1 MFATVPSVSDALQRG
16 ENTRK
21 ISFLNHDSPALAKQ
35 QTRTDQRE
43 RIALTDLIQ
52 NCESTRP
59 SPNESRRPTPTASAV
74 CIAPS
79 RIISANRSGKAGD
92 PPKFRIANCVS
103 RPWDE
108 AVIRGTLSIIKITIL
123 SVLILATRWANY
135 QDVFV
140 AGNVYFTDADCYARV
155 TRVRMCSEHP
165 GLIVRHHE
173 FENFPAGTTPHTTAP
188 LDYLILALSI
198 FLKPFTTHAIDVAG
212 ALISP
217 LLALLGGWFLWW
229 WSKRIKLRYRWMM
242 LILYAI
248 SPILVHGT
256 ELGRP
261 DHQSVLIV
269 FVAIAICAEWSL
281 RAEAGS
287 RLRTPTGVRSK
298 WSVLTGIA
306 WSLAIWV
313 SAYESLVLFLLV
325 MVVIALEDPKAIW
338 ARSRRAGWFC
348 FFLVLAIALL
358 IERRIPSFSVLYSN
372 PLFQNWARTIGEL
385 AHVSPANPVW
395 LRWTGYLLLVTPFLI
410 WISTIRSRR
419 ESERTTPLFVLVL
432 LVATY
437 ALTVW
442 QARWGY
448 FLMLIF
454 ALALPRLLEPIK
466 SRAAVWIA
474 FFLSIFPILRDWDE
488 KLWPNET
495 QLADRVTQRNESAQL
510 RDMALSLRSSKNH
523 PFLAPWWL
531 SPEIAYW
538 SRQPGVVGSSHESL
552 PGIED
557 SARFFVGQDWGTA
570 RKLLEN
576 HKVAWVI
583 AYDSERAAQNSAEI
597 LGFAVPQQS
606 ICFVLD
612 KTASRAPPFL
622 VLSAQNGV
630 AKLYRVVTQ

>member
-1 MFATVPSVSDALQRG
+1 M
-16 ENTRK
+16 
-21 ISFLNHDSPALAKQ
+21 
-35 QTRTDQRE
+35 
-43 RIALTDLIQ
+43 
-52 NCESTRP
+52 
-59 SPNESRRPTPTASAV
+59 
-74 CIAPS
+74 
-79 RIISANRSGKAGD
+79 
-92 PPKFRIANCVS
+92 
-103 RPWDE
+103 
-108 AVIRGTLSIIKITIL
+108 IRGTLSIIEITIL
-123 SVLILATRWANY
+123 SVLILATRCANY

-140 AGNVYFTDADCYARV
+140 AGNVYFTDADCYARM

-198 FLKPFTTHAIDVAG
+198 FLKPSTAHAIDVAG

-217 LLALLGGWFLWW
+217 LLALLAGWFLWW
-229 WSKRIKLRYRWMM
+229 WSKRMKFRYRSVM

-261 DHQSVLIV
+261 DHQSLLMLLVT
-269 FVAIAICAEWSL
+269 IAICAEWSL
-281 RAEAGS
+281 RAGDSTILAGD
-287 RLRTPTGVRSK
+287 RSK
-298 WSVLTGIA
+298 WSLVSGFA
-306 WSLAIWV
+306 WGLAIWI

-325 MVVIALEDPKAIW
+325 MVVIALENPKAIW

-348 FFLVLAIALL
+348 FFLVLAIELL
-358 IERRIPSFSVLYSN
+358 IERRIPSFSVLYSS

-410 WISTIRSRR
+410 WISTIKSRR
-419 ESERTTPLFVLVL
+419 ESERTTPLFLLVL

-448 FLMLIF
+448 FFMLIF

-474 FFLSIFPILRDWDE
+474 FFLSIFPISRDWDE

-495 QLADRVTQRNESAQL
+495 QLADRMAQHNESTQL
-510 RDMALSLRSSKNH
+510 RDLALSLQSSELR
-523 PFLAPWWL
+523 PFLAPSWL

-538 SRQPGVVGSSHESL
+538 SGQPGVAGSSHESL

-557 SARFFVGQDWGTA
+557 SARFFVSQDWGTV
-570 RKLLEN
+570 RKLLES

-597 LGFAVPQQS
+597 LGIAVPEQS

-612 KTASRAPPFL
+612 KTATRAPPFL